1 MPFSKDD
8 LNINPEAVSTKVQKF
23 IRDSLSDFYGRRG
36 IVIGLSGGLDSA
48 VSAALAVRAIGPEKV
63 IGVLLP
69 EADSN
74 PVSREYG
81 KSVAED
87 LGIECMEIDLTSVLK
102 EFGVYSKRETVVEK
116 LLPDVAKPYRFR
128 LVLPQDLLNR
138 DRLNVYYLEVLPEGG
153 DVIRKRLP
161 IKDYLEIMAAN
172 DIKQRVRMTTL
183 YYQAEKRHY
192 IVCGTT
198 NRSETMQGFF
208 VKYGDGGVDIEPIA
222 HLYKYQVYQ
231 LGKYLQVPQQILSR
245 TPSPDTYSFEVSD
258 EDFYFCLPYDVV
270 DTILYAIENNIG
282 KEEAAQALGLQ
293 RDQIKR
299 AWADLAHKI
308 EITRHLRIMPPSM
321 E

>member
-1 MPFSKDD
+1 MAFSKDD
-8 LNINPEAVSTKVQKF
+8 LNIEVETVASEAEKF
-23 IRDSLSDFYGRRG
+23 IRGMLSDFYGRRG
-36 IVIGLSGGLDSA
+36 IIIGLSGGLDSA
-48 VSAALAVRAIGPEKV
+48 VSAALAVRAVGAGKV
-63 IGVLLP
+63 TGVLLP
-69 EADSN
+69 ESDSN
-74 PVSREYG
+74 PVSKEYG
-81 KSVAED
+81 KMVAD
-87 LGIECMEIDLTSVLK
+87 NLGIECLEIDITPVLE
-102 EFGVYSKRETVVEK
+102 EFGVYRKREAVIEK
-116 LLPDVAKPYRFR
+116 LLPDITRPYKFR

-172 DIKQRVRMTTL
+172 DIKQRVRMTNL

-231 LGKYLQVPQQILSR
+231 LGDYLGVPEKILSR

-270 DTILYAIENNIG
+270 DTILYAIENNIA
-282 KEEAAQALGLQ
+282 KEEAALALGLQ
-293 RDQIKR
+293 RDQIER
-299 AWADLAHKI
+299 AWTDLAHKI
-308 EITRHLRIMPPSM
+308 EITRHLRMMPPSM